1 MTATFRT
8 SNSGSAADPSR
19 PHIILVGLPGAGK
32 STVGRAVAE
41 KLGRTFLD
49 FDVEL
54 ERREGKSISQIFGEK
69 GEAYFRQMERTLTEE
84 LRELGG
90 MVLSPGGGWV
100 TDPAVVALLR
110 PPGKMIYLKVRPESA
125 LKRLGPERA
134 TRPLLMR
141 PDPLRE
147 LKQLLEQRK
156 QSYEAA
162 DFVVDTELL
171 DLQRVIRKVTEL
183 ASAGR

>member
-8 SNSGSAADPSR
+8 SQSGSAADPSR

-69 GEAYFRQMERTLTEE
+69 GEGYFRELEHSLTAEIAQM
-84 LRELGG
+84 GG
-90 MVLSPGGGWV
+90 MVLSPGGGWI
-100 TDPAVVALLR
+100 TQPSVVALVR
-110 PPGKMIYLKVRPESA
+110 PPGRLIYLKTRPDTA

-147 LKQLLEQRK
+147 LTQLLEQRRK
-156 QSYEAA
+156 AYEAA

-171 DLQRVIRKVTEL
+171 RLEGVIKKVAEL
-183 ASAGR
+183 ASSAR